1 MPSRAAVQLLATQD
15 VLSRITR
22 RAMLAAGI
30 GLILILLVATAVA
43 LAWLRADTLA
53 RAQGH
58 LANLAVALGE
68 QTRQSVRS
76 VELLTKATVDELQ
89 RRNAGT
95 LAVSDQELFG
105 RMRERMK
112 TLAHVRAVAFVDSN
126 GQAVLHTSAFPTPK
140 VDYGDREYFVAHRD
154 RRIDGLHVGEPVFGR
169 LAQEWLNVF
178 SCRVEGGRSEFRGV
192 VVTAVRALYFQ
203 GSYAS
208 LNLGTGGRVFLFRDD
223 GILLAMHTPVES
235 AVGRSYADDPLF
247 NQGLAASASGVQRR
261 SGIVDSLARVIAF
274 RRVEGYPL
282 IVTVSATEDA
292 VLSAWRR
299 DAWRIGAGA
308 AGAAAFIGIAL
319 FFLLRQARL
328 SASLKSELTEAGEKL
343 HRIVDSAMDAM
354 ITVDERQNIVMF
366 NIAAEKIFR
375 IPAAEA
381 LGQPLDRFIPERFR
395 IAHRRHV
402 WRFGETGET
411 TRIMGQ
417 NLTLAGLR
425 ADGEEFPIDASISQI
440 DNEGGKLFT
449 VILRDITTRK
459 EAQAALERSYREL
472 RELSAAMNEVRE
484 AERTRIARELH
495 DELAQWLTALKM
507 DVAWLSSRLP
517 DEQRQLIDRTERMKG
532 LVDTMVG
539 AVRRIAAALRP
550 AMLDDLGLVAATESL
565 LHDFS
570 QRTGIVVSHEV
581 EG

>member
-1 MPSRAAVQLLATQD
+1 
-15 VLSRITR
+15 
-22 RAMLAAGI
+22 
-30 GLILILLVATAVA
+30 
-43 LAWLRADTLA
+43 
-53 RAQGH
+53 
-58 LANLAVALGE
+58 
-68 QTRQSVRS
+68 
-76 VELLTKATVDELQ
+76 
-89 RRNAGT
+89 
-95 LAVSDQELFG
+95 
-105 RMRERMK
+105 
-112 TLAHVRAVAFVDSN
+112 
-126 GQAVLHTSAFPTPK
+126 
-140 VDYGDREYFVAHRD
+140 
-154 RRIDGLHVGEPVFGR
+154 
-169 LAQEWLNVF
+169 
-178 SCRVEGGRSEFRGV
+178 
-192 VVTAVRALYFQ
+192 
-203 GSYAS
+203 
-208 LNLGTGGRVFLFRDD
+208 
-223 GILLAMHTPVES
+223 VES

-581 EG
+581 EGWADGLGEPLSTSLYRILQEAVTNVARHAQASEVGVTLRRENGDLVLRVHDNGRGFDAEVTVHGKSFGVLGMRERAHTLGGRARIERVATGGTVVEIVIPYERYETGGEGAGHDSRAAG